1 MYSETRVVSSQP
13 PISRNFVSEM
23 ATAQESKVIPG
34 KEGPASHVVAPV
46 GRKEEEE
53 E

>member
-1 MYSETRVVSSQP
+1 MA
-13 PISRNFVSEM
+13 EM

-34 KEGPASHVVAPV
+34 KEGLTSHMDAPV